1 MKDSVRSRWVPL
13 LCRLALAGIFGLAAF
28 GKVYSFDPSRVQ
40 LHDSGLV
47 SASNS
52 AYILGAFVALE
63 FLTAITLLAVPRSA
77 IARALLTT
85 AMAFLFGYR
94 ATQGLVME
102 ERCRCFGIFS
112 LPGWGRD
119 VILVG
124 MLLAYAGVWLQTMKE
139 PKAPWLARL
148 LSRPA
153 LVGAVAIALAIASGV
168 VLRPSPQPVP
178 EGPGPEAPM
187 QRPTPIWAFR
197 TIEDQYEI
205 YDLTVI
211 TAGQEGEDII
221 ALPSCHCV
229 SVRRNPRDPGGPG
242 MWKYEVKLDLDD
254 PDLAAGTIEPAVEV
268 TVGLQREFFPV
279 PRGS

>member
-1 MKDSVRSRWVPL
+1 MKDSVHSRWVPL
-13 LCRLALAGIFGLAAF
+13 LCRVALAGIFGLAAF

-63 FLTAITLLAVPRSA
+63 FLTAITLLAIPRSA
-77 IARALLTT
+77 ITRALLTT
-85 AMAFLFGYR
+85 AMAFLLGYR

-124 MLLAYAGVWLQTMKE
+124 MVLAYAGVWLQTMKA
-139 PKAPWLARL
+139 PKTPWLTRL

-153 LVGAVAIALAIASGV
+153 LVGAVAIAVAVASGV
-168 VLRPSPQPVP
+168 VLRPSPPAAP
-178 EGPGPEAPM
+178 KGPGSEAPM
-187 QRPTPIWAFR
+187 PRLEALWQFR
-197 TIEDQYEI
+197 TIEDNHEV
-205 YDLTVI
+205 YDLSVI
-211 TAGQEGEDII
+211 TAGQDGEVVT
-221 ALPSCHCV
+221 ALPSCKCV
-229 SVRRNPRDPGGPG
+229 SVEQNPMDPGGPG
-242 MWKYEVKLDLDD
+242 MWNFEVRLDLED
-254 PDLAAGTIEPAVEV
+254 PDLAAGVIEPAVEV
-268 TVGLQREFFPV
+268 TVGPQREIWPV